1 MKPLQ
6 LMYVMLGLTGL
17 ARGALWLHT
26 DLSGTEHFGLLA
38 LLPKP
43 LPALLWILPA
53 LLCLLSVRRER
64 LRPWGAVS
72 LATLSAAVG
81 VSSLLAA
88 TFNELPAPL
97 EGTTLSLSVSNLSF
111 AFAALLLPRLV
122 DKVTVMGAE
131 NVRG

>member
-53 LLCLLSVRRER
+53 LLCLLS
-64 LRPWGAVS
+64 
-72 LATLSAAVG
+72 
-81 VSSLLAA
+81 
-88 TFNELPAPL
+88 
-97 EGTTLSLSVSNLSF
+97 LSVSNLSF

-122 DKVTVMGAE
+122 DKVTVMGSE